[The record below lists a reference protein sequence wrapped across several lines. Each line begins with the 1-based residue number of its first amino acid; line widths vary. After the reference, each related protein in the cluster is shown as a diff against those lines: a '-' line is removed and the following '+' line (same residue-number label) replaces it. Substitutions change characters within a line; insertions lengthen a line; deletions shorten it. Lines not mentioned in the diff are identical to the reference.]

1 MIATSDRIVLSGSA
15 LAFDFQATTPCAAEV
30 VEAMAPFWSADWG
43 NPSSRQHRLGL
54 SASAAVKVAR
64 RQLAEAVGVN
74 FVQKCGGTR
83 KLCSRVLACCV
94 DQFVRGMFTLG
105 GL

>member
-1 MIATSDRIVLSGSA
+1 MIATSACIVLSGSA

-54 SASAAVKVAR
+54 SASAAVNVAR
-64 RQLAEAVGVN
+64 RQLSEAVGGEARNDWCSPAVP
-74 FVQKCGGTR
+74 R
-83 KLCSRVLACCV
+83 KPTTWRCWAMPAPW
-94 DQFVRGMFTLG
+94 GAAI
-105 GL
+105 